1 MSFSLEKAIPKK
13 KQFILNQEAKRND
26 AEFLGDTVAL
36 LRPDE
41 RYKQEVAFKL
51 VLENLNLVE
60 LM

>member
-1 MSFSLEKAIPKK
+1 MGFSLVKAIPTR
-13 KQFILNQEAKRND
+13 KQFILNLEEKRDD

-41 RYKQEVAFKL
+41 KYNQDEAFEI
-51 VLENLNLVE
+51 VLKHLVE